1 MKKNLQ
7 KTIVIFFLII
17 ISAFIFAACG
27 SKNPISTESYR
38 DFSGESPNAAFAP
51 MLDMAIKESAYEYN
65 DTASQA
71 KAGSYDESAQIE
83 RMIVKSGILSI
94 QVADPAYVAD
104 QITAI
109 ATKFNGFV
117 VSSEL
122 HKSYSSDNPSGTVEI
137 RVDAT
142 KFEAAI
148 EEIEALV
155 TDPEKYIRNKNIFGD
170 DITDQYVDQE
180 SRLKSLEAK
189 KAKLEEILDM
199 AKTVKDTL
207 SVYNEIASVNEE
219 IEHVKGRMT
228 YMEQSSRLSSLTI
241 NIESIPEPVVIA
253 GYEWNIGDSFRQS
266 INAFINTGQGFIDFI
281 LYFVISVLPF
291 LIIIFLPI
299 VLIIRWLI
307 RRGKKSKKTANGSA
321 LSNEPKE

>member
-7 KTIVIFFLII
+7 KTIGIFFLII
-17 ISAFIFAACG
+17 ISAFILAACG
-27 SKNPISTESYR
+27 SRKQISTESYK
-38 DFSGESPNAAFAP
+38 DFSEANAAFAP
-51 MLDMAIKESAYEYN
+51 MMLDMSMKESAYDDS

-71 KAGSYDESAQIE
+71 KAGSYDASAQVE

-104 QITAI
+104 QITVI

-137 RVDAT
+137 RVDAA

-148 EEIEALV
+148 GEIEALV

-228 YMEQSSRLSSLTI
+228 YMEQSSRLSSITI
-241 NIESIPEPVVIA
+241 DIESIPEPVVIA

-266 INAFINTGQGFIDFI
+266 INAFINTGQDFIDFI

-299 VLIIRWLI
+299 ILIIRWLI

-321 LSNEPKE
+321 LSDEPKE